1 MIGFWGT
8 VPHSWRQ
15 PWQGLG
21 QHDWTPTS
29 YTLSYT
35 QSFHAQTSF
44 AFAWQLTQG
53 SEELSLRDA
62 FQRLL
67 TQPRPKD
74 LEEAG

>member
-21 QHDWTPTS
+21 QHNWTPTS

>member
-1 MIGFWGT
+1 MPKHPSHLRGSSTTWGGST
-8 VPHSWRQ
+8 
-15 PWQGLG
+15 
-21 QHDWTPTS
+21 
-29 YTLSYT
+29 
-35 QSFHAQTSF
+35 
-44 AFAWQLTQG
+44 QLTQG